1 MLDNLELYVVG
12 IGILGLVVAALTYVG
27 MKRHPAGTPAMQVLA
42 GRIHAGAMAFLRRE
56 YLVLLPF
63 LAIVAAL
70 LAWAIGWH
78 TAVAYVLGGL
88 CSVASGFAGM
98 EAATYANVRT
108 SEAARAHGQ
117 AAALRVAFSGGSVM
131 GLAVASLGLI
141 GIGGIFLWLGG
152 GLSNADEVRGFGE
165 SISGFA
171 MGASSIALFARVG
184 GGIYTKAA
192 DVGAD
197 LVGKV
202 EAGIPED
209 DPRNPAT
216 IADNVGDNVGDV
228 AGLGADIFESYV
240 GAVIATIAI
249 AATSPLI
256 PSDTMGPALL
266 LPLAYSGAGLVAS
279 LVGIGAMRVLAKGNP
294 ANALRM
300 TTFIAAGLFLVLA
313 YLLTVAMPIG
323 MRAESGALYSDIGP
337 FWAVLA
343 GTVAGI
349 AIGLVTEYYTAGGPV
364 LRIAQSSK
372 TGPAT
377 NIIAG
382 LAVGMQS
389 CIVPVL
395 LICSATWV
403 AHQMA
408 GLYGV
413 SIAAVGMLA
422 TVGVTMTVDA
432 YGPIADNAGGITEMS
447 GLGPEVRKI
456 TDGLDALGNTTAAIG
471 KGFAIGSA
479 ALTALALFSA
489 YASAVGLRENGLN
502 LIDPMVVIG
511 LFIGGVMPFFI
522 GAQTMTAVGRAAQ
535 GMVEEVRRQFREIPG
550 LLQGTGEPDSA
561 RCVDISTRAALREM
575 IIPGVVSVVVP
586 VVVGKWL
593 GVEALGGLLAG
604 ATVTGVMM
612 ALFMANAGG
621 AWDNAKKAIEGGLHG
636 GKGSEPHKAAV
647 VGDTVGD
654 PFKDTSGPAM
664 NILIKLMS
672 VVSLVLAP
680 WFLR

>member
-1 MLDNLELYVVG
+1 MNLDIVTLALP
-12 IGILGLVVAALTYVG
+12 IGLVGLVAAYLQHRGVMSHSPG
-27 MKRHPAGTPAMQVLA
+27 SAQMQALA
-42 GRIHAGAMAFLRRE
+42 DEIHTGAMAFLRRE
-56 YLVLLPF
+56 YLVVLPF
-63 LAIVAAL
+63 LA
-70 LAWAIGWH
+70 
-78 TAVAYVLGGL
+78 AVAGLLTLALSWRSAAAYLAGGL
-88 CSVASGFAGM
+88 CSVAAGYFGM
-98 EAATYANVRT
+98 NAATRANVRT
-108 SEAARAHGQ
+108 SEAARASGQ
-117 AAALRVAFSGGSVM
+117 AEALRVAFGGGAVM
-131 GLAVASLGLI
+131 GLAVAGLGLA
-141 GIGGIFLWLGG
+141 GIGAVTLWLADWLLPGG
-152 GLSNADEVRGFGE
+152 NARGFGE
-165 SISGFA
+165 VIAGFA
-171 MGASSIALFARVG
+171 MGASSVALFARVG

-240 GAVIATIAI
+240 GSVIATIAI
-249 AATSPLI
+249 AATS
-256 PSDTMGPALL
+256 TALAAESVRSAIL
-266 LPLAYSGAGLVAS
+266 LPIAFIAAGLVSS
-279 LVGIGAMRVLAKGNP
+279 LVAVYSMRILARGNP
-294 ANALRM
+294 ANALR
-300 TTFIAAGLFLVLA
+300 TATFIAAGLFLALA
-313 YLLTVAMPIG
+313 WVVTDSLPLTMTRPDGTPYGVM
-323 MRAESGALYSDIGP
+323 GP
-337 FWAVLA
+337 FWAVVA
-343 GTVAGI
+343 GTVSGI
-349 AIGLVTEYYTAGGPV
+349 LIGMVTEYYTAGKPIR
-364 LRIAQSSK
+364 RIAEASR

-382 LAVGMQS
+382 LAIGMES
-389 CIVPVL
+389 AIVPVL
-395 LICSATWV
+395 LICGATFLSY
-403 AHQMA
+403 QSA

-422 TVGVTMTVDA
+422 TVGVIMSVDA

-489 YASAVGLRENGLN
+489 YASAVGLGATGLN

-511 LFIGGVMPFFI
+511 LFLGGVMPFFV
-522 GAQTMTAVGRAAQ
+522 GASTMTAVGRAAQ

-550 LLQGTGEPDSA
+550 LLEGTGKPDSA
-561 RCVDISTRAALREM
+561 RCVDISTKAALREM
-575 IIPGVVSVVVP
+575 VLPGVVSLLVP
-586 VVVGKWL
+586 VVVGKLL
-593 GVEALGGLLAG
+593 GVHALGGLLAG

-621 AWDNAKKAIEGGLHG
+621 AWDNAKKYIEQGAHG
-636 GKGSEPHKAAV
+636 GKGSPEHMAAV

-680 WFLR
+680 WLIG